1 MPKSAKAGLPI
12 IGIVFFLL
20 GLFKFVSGDNW
31 VVWVILGVLFG
42 GLGVLGAKKP
52 GGDRHE

>member
-42 GLGVLGAKKP
+42 GLGFLGAKKP